1 MVIVP
6 AVAGIGRYLK
16 NEEPRK
22 DRSAVGTS
30 GAGPSA
36 EK

>member
-16 NEEPRK
+16 DEEPPK
-22 DRSAVGTS
+22 DGSAARTS